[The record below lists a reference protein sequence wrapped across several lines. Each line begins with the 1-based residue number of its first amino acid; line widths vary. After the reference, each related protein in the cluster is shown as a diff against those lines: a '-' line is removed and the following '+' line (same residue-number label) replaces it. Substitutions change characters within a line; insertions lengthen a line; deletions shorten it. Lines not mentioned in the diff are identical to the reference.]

1 MASTQ
6 VNDDGSVTVPKEI
19 CEKLG
24 IQIGASVE
32 FVIFGRQLEMVVQIP
47 RRVVCPDVPSSGY
60 GMLKSNRPP
69 APLDFDPATVL
80 K

>member
-1 MASTQ
+1 MVTAQ
-6 VNDDGSVTVPKEI
+6 VNDNGTVIVPKEI

-24 IQIGASVE
+24 IHTGDTVK
-32 FVIFGRQLEMVVQIP
+32 FVIFGRQLEMMIQRTKP
-47 RRVVCPDVPSSGY
+47 ATYSDVPSSGY

-69 APLDFDPATVL
+69 VPVDFDPAEVL

>member
-1 MASTQ
+1 MVTAQ
-6 VNDDGSVTVPKEI
+6 VNDNGTVTVPEEI

-24 IQIGASVE
+24 IHSGDTVK
-32 FVIFGRQLEMVVQIP
+32 FVIFGLQLEMIIQP
-47 RRVVCPDVPSSGY
+47 TTPTTAPGAPSSGY

-69 APLDFDPATVL
+69 VPVHFDPAEVL

>member
-1 MASTQ
+1 MTTAS
-6 VNDDGSVTVPKEI
+6 VNEDGTVTVPKEI

-24 IQIGASVE
+24 LHMGASVE
-32 FVIFGRQLEMVVQIP
+32 FVIFGRQLEMLVQGAIDATP
-47 RRVVCPDVPSSGY
+47 PSMPSSGY

-69 APLDFDPATVL
+69 APVDFDPAAVL